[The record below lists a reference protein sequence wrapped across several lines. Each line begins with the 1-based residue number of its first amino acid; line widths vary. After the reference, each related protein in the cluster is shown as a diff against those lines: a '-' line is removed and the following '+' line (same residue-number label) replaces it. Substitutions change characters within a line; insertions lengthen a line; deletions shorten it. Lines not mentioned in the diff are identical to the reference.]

1 MTVPNWLGTTL
12 AGAAAGALGSMGLG
26 GGGVLLLWLA
36 LSGVDQLAAQGI
48 NLVFILPVGAVGL
61 WLHRKNGLV
70 DLGAALPMGL
80 GGLLGL
86 GAGVALAGRLPGE
99 ALSRLF
105 GLLLVGVAARE
116 GWGAAAL
123 FRQNGAALLRKSSR
137 DGPA

>member
-1 MTVPNWLGTTL
+1 MQGWLGMTL
-12 AGAAAGALGSMGLG
+12 AGFFAGALGAMGLG

-36 LSGVDQLAAQGI
+36 LSGVEQLAAQGI

-70 DLGAALPMGL
+70 AWRAALPMGL

-86 GAGVALAGRLPGE
+86 VVGVAVAGRLPGK

-105 GLLLVGVAARE
+105 GLLIGAAAVRE
-116 GWGAAAL
+116 GWTAVTL
-123 FRQNGAALLRKSSR
+123 FRRGEEKSSR
-137 DGPA
+137 NETA

>member
-1 MTVPNWLGTTL
+1 MPDWLGTAL
-12 AGAAAGALGSMGLG
+12 AGAAAGMLGAMGLG

-61 WLHRKNGLV
+61 WLHRKSGLV
-70 DLGAALPMGL
+70 DWRAALPMGL

-86 GAGVALAGRLPGE
+86 GLGVALAGCLPGK

-105 GLLLVGVAARE
+105 GLLIGAAAVRE
-116 GWGAAAL
+116 GWTAFRL
-123 FRQNGAALLRKSSR
+123 FRGRDRKSSR
-137 DGPA
+137 DSPA